1 MVKTAVLMATY
12 NGQNFIEEQLD
23 SIRNQTLSPD
33 YVLMRDDGS
42 SDKTIEV
49 VNNYINR
56 YNLSGWLIQRNEK
69 NLGWRLNFRQLL
81 IDCQP
86 LDADFVF
93 FSDQDDIWYLD
104 KNERQ
109 VEIME
114 NHLEIDLLSA
124 DIDIKLMSEDATE
137 PQNYNFNDEKEL
149 SKYPLNFSYHNY
161 RQGWTFCIRKEL
173 INLIMPYYKEGLIL
187 SHDNLMTGISCL
199 IGKGFNYNRPV
210 GVHKRHGGNAS
221 GNLLNMRSTNQRHI
235 SELKLVMS
243 YYTIAKAV
251 LTELNHTNKNKIED
265 YFEFNVERLKNAKQR
280 RLFATIKQVLLF
292 GPYYDSFSNRIRD
305 LIFIFKK

>member
-114 NHLEIDLLSA
+114 NHPEIDLLSA

>member
-81 IDCQP
+81 IDYQP

-114 NHLEIDLLSA
+114 NHPEIDLLSA